1 METLFSRHGGEST
14 TAMAEKSIKLHWNEK
29 SISNGDVL
37 AVLFGERK
45 ETIDAAKTLI
55 KRMKANSN
63 LCMTKREMRFFAKDL
78 EEGKLGVKYSYHN
91 FYVKLLRKLLDM
103 GFVEKDVLIW
113 DDKRKKTQSV
123 YQLKLQV
130 IPERGPQGGFVKH
143 TWHLAK
149 GWNDM
154 IKAA

>member
-1 METLFSRHGGEST
+1 
-14 TAMAEKSIKLHWNEK
+14 MARKSIKLYWDDK
-29 SISNGDVL
+29 SIANGDVL
-37 AVLFGERK
+37 AVLFGERE
-45 ETIDAAKTLI
+45 ETIEAAKTLI
-55 KRMKANSN
+55 RRMRLSPN
-63 LCMTKREMRFFAKDL
+63 LCMTKREVRFFAKDL

-91 FYVKLLRKLLDM
+91 FYVKLLRKLLDL

-130 IPERGPQGGFVKH
+130 IPERGPQSGFVKH
-143 TWHLAK
+143 SWQLAK